1 MEKLDGVTYYTKEE
15 LVTGLKS
22 VIARSNRRA
31 IDALLTVYR
40 NQTFEEQ
47 TVSETIEDNG
57 IGFNGTDAKFC
68 TSIAQQYLDGRKLT
82 VNQENSLRKVMQKY
96 ARQLITQSIDLGK
109 IKCKCRGK
117 YYW

>member
-15 LVTGLKS
+15 LVIGLKS

-57 IGFNGTDAKFC
+57 IGFNGTENPTEPEIVFFKRKTGDSLLGEFKFDD
-68 TSIAQQYLDGRKLT
+68 SLLRPRK
-82 VNQENSLRKVMQKY
+82 
-96 ARQLITQSIDLGK
+96 
-109 IKCKCRGK
+109 
-117 YYW
+117 